1 MKLNKMKY
9 LKLSMITI
17 CMIAVVSCGND
28 DDGTGTTNTGI
39 QLQDPFILSLD
50 ENPAIGQSIGNINAS
65 SSSPLSFSILE
76 QQFTNAIAI
85 NSSTGEVTVRDASFF
100 DFETNSEIRGV
111 VEVNNGTET
120 ATTDLRIDLNN
131 KDDIAFA
138 LTDSQQN
145 YLDAQNGD
153 WIEITESEFERLND
167 VIVDITTSG
176 FLEGGVTIA
185 PSMTGVFTLANLD
198 EAARGP
204 NSMPNNS
211 LVFAFKYYA
220 VENQLGSDSH
230 RVKQSSVTNST
241 GFENL
246 GNPLPAHQKENG
258 VVCFV
263 MKGNETSINS
273 NQGFLGFQKSSGST
287 MGIAENS
294 GVMLFA
300 LGEASDFN
308 MESNGSSA
316 LYEGLSTTT
325 KQWD

>member
-1 MKLNKMKY
+1 MKLNKIKY
-9 LKLSMITI
+9 LKLSMITL

-28 DDGTGTTNTGI
+28 DDSAGTTNTSI

-50 ENPAIGQSIGNINAS
+50 ENPATGQSIGTINAS

-111 VEVNNGTET
+111 IEVNNGTET

-131 KDDIAFA
+131 RDDIAFA

-145 YLDAQNGD
+145 YLNAQNGD
-153 WIEITESEFERLND
+153 WIEITEAEFERLNE

-176 FLEGGVTIA
+176 FLEEGVTIA
-185 PSMTGVFTLANLD
+185 PSITGVFTLANLD

-204 NSMPNNS
+204 NAMPNNS

-220 VENQLGSDSH
+220 VDNQLGSDRH
-230 RVKQSSVTNST
+230 RVKQSSLTNST
-241 GFENL
+241 GFANL

-258 VVCFV
+258 VVFFV
-263 MKGNETSINS
+263 MKGSETAITS

-287 MGIAENS
+287 MGIAADP